1 MSRRPLAALVGALV
15 LAGGGA
21 AAQTLE
27 PVTFDQAVARALERN
42 PSVGE
47 AAQAILRAEA
57 ILDQARSVFRPA
69 IDGFIGTSVLDAARG
84 FEGNITQPRTQH
96 TFNAAVSFPFLAA
109 SRWAAKTQAADQVGI
124 ARISAEETRRQ
135 VARTA
140 AEAYLAVLTG
150 QRQVEIAIRNRET
163 AQALAEYARVRLEAG
178 QGSRLNYVRSSQ
190 ELSASEGRV
199 ELAQLLLRGAQEA
212 LGVATFTDAPLDA
225 SGEPALELGG
235 PPPGDDAFLEQR
247 PDVRLFSAQA
257 EAAARVVRDAWKSW
271 LPTGTAAFTPQYVTP
286 AGFFE
291 PAKTWR
297 AVFFLQFPVYDG
309 TLRATRRQFT
319 AEREAAR
326 LRFEA
331 LRVQAR
337 SEVRLAQESVARNE
351 RIVEKSRQSASDAL
365 EALRITEIAYRAGA
379 TTNIEVVQ
387 AQQTARNVEIIAAL
401 AEDALRQ
408 ARLGLLVALGRFP
421 R

>member
-1 MSRRPLAALVGALV
+1 VTLAALAASVV
-15 LAGGGA
+15 LAA
-21 AAQTLE
+21 VPSARAQPIET
-27 PVTFDQAVARALERN
+27 VTFDEAVRRALERN
-42 PSVGE
+42 PTLGE

-69 IDGFIGTSVLDAARG
+69 IDGFIGTTVLDAARG
-84 FEGNITQPRTQH
+84 FSGNITQPRTQSA
-96 TFNAAVSFPFLAA
+96 FNATASFDFLAA
-109 SRWAAKTQAADQVGI
+109 SRWAAKTQAADQVAV

-140 AEAYLAVLTG
+140 AEAYLAVLSA
-150 QRQVEIAIRNRET
+150 QKQQEIARRNVVT
-163 AQALAEYARVRLEAG
+163 AQALADYARVRLDAG
-178 QGSRLNYVRSSQ
+178 QGSRLNFVRAAQ

-199 ELAQLLLRGAQEA
+199 ELAGLAVRGSQEA
-212 LGVATFTDAPLDA
+212 LGVAMFTDGPVDA
-225 SGEPALELGG
+225 AGEPALVAAA
-235 PPPGDDAFLEQR
+235 PAPGDDAFLEQR
-247 PDVRLFSAQA
+247 PDVRLFAAQA
-257 EAAARVVRDAWKSW
+257 DAAARVVRDAWKSW

-297 AVFFLQFPVYDG
+297 AVFQLQFPIYDG
-309 TLRATRRQFT
+309 TLRASKRLFT
-319 AEREAAR
+319 AEREIAR
-326 LRFEA
+326 LRLDA

-337 SEVRLAQESVARNE
+337 SEVRLAQEAVVRNE
-351 RIVEKSRQSASDAL
+351 RIVEKSRESAESAL

-387 AQQTARNVEIIAAL
+387 AQQTARNVEIVAAL

-408 ARLGLLVALGRFP
+408 ARLDLLVALGQFP